1 MKYFLLLF
9 TFFFA
14 SACALER
21 GLNSTKHM
29 SDEEKISSAIQ
40 RDPQFSKKN
49 TFPDENWISLRSG
62 SIIFPQNSNCIIEER
77 IDPRFSVFSRKMF
90 KIDCFE

>member
-1 MKYFLLLF
+1 MKYFLILL

-40 RDPQFSKKN
+40 RDPQFSKKKYV
-49 TFPDENWISLRSG
+49 S
-62 SIIFPQNSNCIIEER
+62 
-77 IDPRFSVFSRKMF
+77 
-90 KIDCFE
+90 

>member
-1 MKYFLLLF
+1 M
-9 TFFFA
+9 A
-14 SACALER
+14 GEDS
-21 GLNSTKHM
+21 NS
-29 SDEEKISSAIQ
+29 SGKISSAIQ

>member
-1 MKYFLLLF
+1 MKKKFPVLYN
-9 TFFFA
+9 
-14 SACALER
+14 
-21 GLNSTKHM
+21 GILNLV
-29 SDEEKISSAIQ
+29 
-40 RDPQFSKKN
+40 KKN